1 MTKLLALACS
11 LFLLM
16 PACGTRGD
24 SVERTQ
30 ENGIEV
36 VRNHRVPYRL
46 KGILVSVRLDQELA
60 IDTERADLV
69 KLGVEDIWG
78 FDVNSQ
84 GEIFIFQPPMSA
96 GKFIS
101 KFDNRGRL
109 VTAFAAKGQGP
120 GEIQW
125 PIFHKIL
132 SVDGIPILDMT
143 SRKLVVF
150 DKNGSG
156 LRETAVPLE
165 IKGSSMLLELPNG
178 NYLCRK
184 VEVDPN
190 QQYPSL
196 GLSYSLMSPEFR
208 DIRELDRVQI
218 QHPFGA
224 PKIRLPL
231 PMTAWAVAGKRI
243 FIGSPEK
250 GYEIRVC
257 DLDGNL
263 VRKIRKEFA
272 AVPFPE
278 SKKLAVLRALE
289 SPQLSPLK
297 NRLVFQDPSPPFQHL
312 FCDDEGRLYVM
323 TYETGE
329 KPGEYLFDIFN
340 PDGVFIARMSCAAY
354 LSADLFA
361 PGSPTDSWITAKNGR
376 LYAIQEKPSGFKKL
390 VVYRMIW
397 K

>member
-1 MTKLLALACS
+1 MTKLSALACS

-36 VRNHRVPYRL
+36 VQNHRLPYRL
-46 KGILVSVRLDQELA
+46 KGTPVSVRLDEELA
-60 IDTERADLV
+60 IDTERADLA
-69 KLGVEDIWG
+69 KLEVEDIWG

-101 KFDNRGRL
+101 KFDERGGF
-109 VTAFAAKGQGP
+109 VTSFAPKGQGP

-150 DKNGSG
+150 DKNGSV
-156 LRETAVPLE
+156 LRETAVLLE
-165 IKGSSMLLELPNG
+165 IKGSSMLLELPNK
-178 NYLCRK
+178 NYLYRK
-184 VEVDPN
+184 VEVDPS

-196 GLSYSLMSPEFR
+196 NLSYSLISPEFKE
-208 DIRELDRVQI
+208 IRELDQVQI
-218 QHPFGA
+218 PHPFSA
-224 PKIRLPL
+224 PKIRFPL
-231 PMTAWAVAGKRI
+231 PMTAWAVAGRHI
-243 FIGSPEK
+243 FVGSSEK
-250 GYEIRVC
+250 GYEIRVY
-257 DLDGNL
+257 DWDGNF

-278 SKKLAVLRALE
+278 SKKLAVLWALE

-297 NRLVFQDPSPPFQHL
+297 NRLVFPDPSPPFQHL

-340 PDGVFIARMSCAAY
+340 PDGVFIARMSCAAH

-361 PGSPTDSWITAKNGR
+361 PGSPSDSWIAARNGR

-390 VVYRMIW
+390 VVYRMLW
-397 K
+397 Q